1 MEKNYTYEVVDNGY
15 YILVNGKKYIHQYEN
30 EKENNIPD
38 KTKSYEENAIAQI
51 EWLQEQDRLALEKAN
66 EITLEERV
74 AIIED
79 LLIEQY
85 ESEMSNN
92 G

>member
-1 MEKNYTYEVVDNGY
+1 MKKNYTYEVVEKGY
-15 YILVNGKKYIHQYEN
+15 YIKLNGKRYMTQLEPH
-30 EKENNIPD
+30 IPD
-38 KTKSYEENAIAQI
+38 KTKTYEENALAQI
-51 EWLQEQDRLALEKAN
+51 EELQEQDRLALEKAN

-85 ESEMSNN
+85 ESEMDNN